1 MTGFAV
7 LLGPDFAGKSAV
19 MSALSRRND
28 GWDCVSVDPDLLAPR
43 HAAIGRLR
51 RLFLDDVLPAA
62 PGTFTP
68 ELRLSLMQC
77 AVVHLRD
84 RVASSG
90 SPRIIVDSYY
100 YKILAKC
107 LLAGLDEHPVLE
119 WWRTFPQP
127 QRAVFLEVAPETAWQ
142 RADHGASLNPS
153 EHGLPAGDVRFGAF
167 QAYQQALTAAMRREL
182 TGVPTVVVEQ
192 RRELAETVDAVLEAL

>member
-1 MTGFAV
+1 MTGFSV

-19 MSALSRRND
+19 MAALSRRND
-28 GWDCVSVDPDLLAPR
+28 GWDCVSVDPNMLAPR

-51 RLFLDDVLPAA
+51 RLFIEDVLPAS

-68 ELRLSLMQC
+68 ELHLSLVQC

-84 RVASSG
+84 QVASS
-90 SPRIIVDSYY
+90 SSSQIVVDSYY

-127 QRAVFLEVAPETAWQ
+127 QRAVFLEVAPESAWE
-142 RADHGASLNPS
+142 RADRGASLNPF
-153 EHGLPAGDVRFGAF
+153 EHGLPAGEIQFTAF
-167 QAYQQALTAAMRREL
+167 QAYQEALAEAIRREL
-182 TGVPTVVVEQ
+182 VGVPTVIIDQ
-192 RRELAETVDAVLEAL
+192 RRDLDETVDAVLEAL

>member
-1 MTGFAV
+1 VNGFTV

-19 MSALSRRND
+19 MTALSRRD
-28 GWDCVSVDPDLLAPR
+28 GWDCVSVDPNLLAPR

-51 RLFLDDVLPAA
+51 RLYVEDILSSA

-68 ELRLSLMQC
+68 ELHLSLMQC

-84 RVASSG
+84 RVACSS
-90 SPRIIVDSYY
+90 SSQIIVDSYY

-107 LLAGLDEHPVLE
+107 LLAGLDGHPVLQ

-127 QRAVFLEVAPETAWQ
+127 RRAVFLEVAPATAWE

-153 EHGLPAGDVRFGAF
+153 EHGLEGGQIRFAAF
-167 QAYQQALTAAMRREL
+167 QAYQEALTAAMRHEL
-182 TGVPTVVVEQ
+182 VGVPTVVIEQ
-192 RRELAETVDAVLEAL
+192 RRDLDQTIDAVLEAL